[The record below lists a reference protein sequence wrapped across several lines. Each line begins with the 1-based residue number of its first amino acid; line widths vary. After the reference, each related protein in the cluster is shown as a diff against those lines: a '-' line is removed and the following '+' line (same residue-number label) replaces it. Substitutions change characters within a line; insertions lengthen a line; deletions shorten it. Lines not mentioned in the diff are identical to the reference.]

1 MTSHPK
7 EFPGEWNARIFV
19 WCRIT
24 ARAFLRE
31 YNNSRKKEKKRK
43 IFDSSKFHSFGT
55 KKKFYC
61 SFFFFFFL
69 VFHRQVPRYFFALC
83 SNDNKFSLLRS
94 KNISGV
100 LIIFNEGKETRYK
113 DNRLNNESTSLFP
126 SIIIIYSK
134 NIFTPN
140 NVPITFPLI
149 SNYRNRIC
157 DNTDNYT

>member
-1 MTSHPK
+1 MLEYSY
-7 EFPGEWNARIFV
+7 GAV
-19 WCRIT
+19 SL
-24 ARAFLRE
+24 RAHSYANIIIRE
-31 YNNSRKKEKKRK
+31 KKKKKEKYSILRNFIRLERRK
-43 IFDSSKFHSFGT
+43 NSIVP
-55 KKKFYC
+55 
-61 SFFFFFFL
+61 FFFFFL

>member
-19 WCRIT
+19 WCAHSYANIIIC
-24 ARAFLRE
+24 
-31 YNNSRKKEKKRK
+31 KKKRK
-43 IFDSSKFHSFGT
+43 
-55 KKKFYC
+55 KKKNIRFFEI
-61 SFFFFFFL
+61 SFVWNEEKILLFLFFFFFL
-69 VFHRQVPRYFFALC
+69 VFNRQVPWYFFVLRF
-83 SNDNKFSLLRS
+83 NDNKFSLLGS
-94 KNISGV
+94 KNILGV

-126 SIIIIYSK
+126 SIIIIFSK
-134 NIFTPN
+134 DIFTPN

-157 DNTDNYT
+157 DNTDNYDS